1 MPRIDVTTAL
11 AILSD
16 SDLHERWQNS
26 ENSWPETLDE
36 AIHWLID
43 DTFLDLRPAATAESR
58 PDLFVTDEE
67 ARLVQ
72 TAVDRLGSL
81 IDELGDTPAADY
93 VRHDRWSQVVD
104 ACRRAHNV
112 MTVESPQ
119 PDQ

>member
-1 MPRIDVTTAL
+1 
-11 AILSD
+11 
-16 SDLHERWQNS
+16 
-26 ENSWPETLDE
+26 
-36 AIHWLID
+36 
-43 DTFLDLRPAATAESR
+43 
-58 PDLFVTDEE
+58 
-67 ARLVQ
+67 
-72 TAVDRLGSL
+72 L